1 MKKLLAIVLALSM
14 LLALTA
20 CGKNTAKTKSH
31 KKSSS
36 SATADSSTVSEPS
49 DIESEEQ
56 EPIMDPSDESS
67 EEDPTEPEEP
77 ITEEPGVKLT
87 PMQQRAESVKEG
99 TYQAL
104 FEKSVASS
112 GGNSVRLANAVRKLQ
127 KGQDVTVVFFGG
139 ENTAND
145 TYSSPTDSYPALTYQ
160 KMCAAYPKANIK
172 MVYSGY
178 SGLTSVNAT
187 TLLKQKVLD
196 YNPDIILLDFSV
208 QDAFE
213 NSTITNSIAFDAIL
227 MKLLKGSKAAV
238 VNLLLT
244 GAENNAYTMNI
255 TSAGAINTS
264 AKLQRKICAY
274 YGVPV
279 VDFETAMWE
288 VINTTIQV
296 AQTGDKPLLNW
307 GIFSDTNTY
316 MNAAGCRNL
325 AGCIMAL
332 LTKTEKN
339 LKNIGTTAP
348 AVQTKTY
355 YGGTRYLNTEFYS
368 PADLIDGKAPY
379 KFIGGSASL
388 DNLRDNGYN
397 YKVKSTSG
405 SVLSAVAP
413 SLQTKN
419 HYISTKGTKEDKE
432 LEIDPLYLEV
442 NLPTVS
448 ANSNVDLYFQPG
460 VPRFT
465 APSTPALKDISPLAV
480 VFYDKDGKVLAQK
493 KPAYGTIPDAM
504 KTYRFSAVTAP
515 AGAVKAE
522 IKIYGYWST
531 ISFYG
536 VGIVHK

>member
-20 CGKNTAKTKSH
+20 CGKNTAKTKSD
-31 KKSSS
+31 KKSNS

-49 DIESEEQ
+49 DLESEEQ
-56 EPIMDPSDESS
+56 EPIMDPSDETS
-67 EEDPTEPEEP
+67 EEDPTEPEDP
-77 ITEEPGVKLT
+77 IAEEPGVKLT
-87 PMQQRAESVKEG
+87 PMQQRAESVKDG
-99 TYQAL
+99 NYQAL

-112 GGNSVRLANAVRKLQ
+112 GGNSVRLANAIRKLQ
-127 KGQDVTVVFFGG
+127 NGQDVTVVFFGG

-160 KMCAAYPKANIK
+160 MLCAAYPKANIK

-213 NSTITNSIAFDAIL
+213 SSTITNSIAFDAIL
-227 MKLLKGSKAAV
+227 MKLLTGSKAAV
-238 VNLLLT
+238 INLLLT
-244 GAENNAYTMNI
+244 GAENNTYTMNI
-255 TSAGAINTS
+255 TSAGAITTS
-264 AKLQRKICAY
+264 ANLQKKICAY

-288 VINTTIQV
+288 FINSTIQV

-307 GIFSDTNTY
+307 GMFSDTNTY

-332 LTKTEKN
+332 FTKTEKN
-339 LKNIGTTAP
+339 LKNIGATAP
-348 AVQTKTY
+348 AVQAKTY
-355 YGGTRYLNTEFYS
+355 YGSTRYLNTEFYS
-368 PADLIDGKAPY
+368 VADLIDGTAQY
-379 KFIGGSASL
+379 KFIGDSADL
-388 DNLRDNGYN
+388 NNLRKNGYN
-397 YKVKSTSG
+397 YNMQKTNS

-413 SLQTKN
+413 SLQTYN
-419 HYISTKGTKEDKE
+419 HYISTTGTKEDKE
-432 LEIDPLYLEV
+432 LETNPLYLEV

-448 ANSNVDLYFQPG
+448 ANSSVNFYFQPG
-460 VPRFT
+460 APKFTVPT
-465 APSTPALKDISPLAV
+465 TPVLKNISPLLI
-480 VFYDKDGKVLAQK
+480 VFYNKDGNILSQK
-493 KPAYGTIPDAM
+493 KPTYGTIPDAM
-504 KTYRFSAVTAP
+504 KAYRFSTVTAP
-515 AGAVKAE
+515 SGTVKAE
-522 IKIYGYWST
+522 IKIYGYWSP
-531 ISFYG
+531 IYFYG
-536 VGIVHK
+536 IGIIHK